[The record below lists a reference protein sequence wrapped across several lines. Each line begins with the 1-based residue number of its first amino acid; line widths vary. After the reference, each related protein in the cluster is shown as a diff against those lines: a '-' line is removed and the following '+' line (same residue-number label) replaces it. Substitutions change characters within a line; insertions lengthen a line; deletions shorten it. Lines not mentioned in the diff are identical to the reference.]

1 MIASAGEVYLVA
13 DSTKIGTSALTALG
27 GLDLIHTLI
36 TDDGIGA
43 DQRAEFERRGI
54 EVVVAA
60 ADR

>member
-1 MIASAGEVYLVA
+1 MA
-13 DSTKIGTSALTALG
+13 DSTKIGTSVLAAMG

-43 DQRAEFERRGI
+43 DQRTEFERRGI
-54 EVVVAA
+54 EVVVTA

>member
-1 MIASAGEVYLVA
+1 MYLVA